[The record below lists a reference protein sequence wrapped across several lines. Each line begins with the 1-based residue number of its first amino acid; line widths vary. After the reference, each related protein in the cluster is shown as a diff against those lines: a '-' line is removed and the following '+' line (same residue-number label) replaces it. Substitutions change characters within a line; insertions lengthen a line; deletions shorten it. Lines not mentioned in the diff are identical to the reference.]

1 MMQQS
6 PGGITEQL
14 MYETPFQVPY
24 ACELIAESSADN
36 NQENEQ
42 NHEQCE
48 TAVVADASDSADISS
63 VAGRSH
69 AEHLLTD

>member
-1 MMQQS
+1 MYGTPIQVPLLS
-6 PGGITEQL
+6 VVCLNEFGELITE
-14 MYETPFQVPY
+14 
-24 ACELIAESSADN
+24 SGADN
-36 NQENEQ
+36 DQENEQ

-48 TAVVADASDSADISS
+48 TAVVAEAPDSADISS

>member
-1 MMQQS
+1 
-6 PGGITEQL
+6 
-14 MYETPFQVPY
+14 MYETPFQVPFSVI
-24 ACELIAESSADN
+24 ELITESGADN

-42 NHEQCE
+42 NHKQCK
-48 TAVVADASDSADISS
+48 TGIVADASDSADISS